1 MLWLFPKT
9 AALFGPSLGAHT
21 TMAVAG
27 GIALVMSFAGATML
41 YLFVEQPSMRA
52 RDLPA
57 VRRLAAS
64 PPLSTGAEL
73 EARAKP

>member
-9 AALFGPSLGAHT
+9 AALFGPALGAYA
-21 TMAVAG
+21 TMAVAAV
-27 GIALVMSFAGATML
+27 IALVMSFAGATML

-57 VRRLAAS
+57 IRRLSS
-64 PPLSTGAEL
+64 PGTTMKDELGAQTN
-73 EARAKP
+73 